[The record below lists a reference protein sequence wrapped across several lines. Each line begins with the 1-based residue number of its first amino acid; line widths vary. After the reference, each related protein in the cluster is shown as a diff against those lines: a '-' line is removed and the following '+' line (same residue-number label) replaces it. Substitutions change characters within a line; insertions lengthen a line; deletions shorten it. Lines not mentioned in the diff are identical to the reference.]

1 MKNIIIVGP
10 SRTGKTTLANKI
22 NEELHCF
29 ILGLDKVAAVFGRAY
44 PKLDIRLNWNYRKT
58 TDNIAPFLGHF
69 LGVFSSSHH
78 CFEDE
83 QNLRAPI
90 IKGNQFVLEGAYF
103 NFEIISNILKMYGI
117 NELRDNFILI
127 GLVQN
132 KKTMDEFINDF
143 RKYDTKDDWTF
154 GFDDEDLMHI
164 AEDCISDSREMTND
178 FTKYGFAIYDTS
190 KEREQVFK
198 QIIKDIKSKWAQ
210 DDITPVNMSCRTT

>member
-1 MKNIIIVGP
+1 MKNIIIAGP

-29 ILGLDKVAAVFGRAY
+29 VLGLDKVAAAFGRAY

-69 LGVFSSSHH
+69 LGVFSSSQH

-103 NFEIISNILKMYGI
+103 NFEINVVNLTQNPLTPIRKLLFS
-117 NELRDNFILI
+117 RWFSFIFTV
-127 GLVQN
+127 GLN
-132 KKTMDEFINDF
+132 LD
-143 RKYDTKDDWTF
+143 
-154 GFDDEDLMHI
+154 
-164 AEDCISDSREMTND
+164 
-178 FTKYGFAIYDTS
+178 
-190 KEREQVFK
+190 
-198 QIIKDIKSKWAQ
+198 
-210 DDITPVNMSCRTT
+210 RTTDNIVYKFIK